1 MTAEPEVPPA
11 GDPDIRY
18 YQVEP
23 DAQTGGPPEAI
34 PPMTGP
40 RRRGRSFWALV
51 ALAVV
56 IVVLVVVLLVIEI
69 ADSRAVES
77 TVAGSMAAVLF
88 GAPGLG

>member
-11 GDPDIRY
+11 GDPEIRY

-23 DAQTGGPPEAI
+23 DALEGRPPGAM
-34 PPMTGP
+34 PTAPAPGH
-40 RRRGRSFWALV
+40 RGRSFWALV

-77 TVAGSMAAVLF
+77 SVAGSMATVLF
-88 GAPGLG
+88 GAPGLR